1 MSRDTLRARALYE
14 QQAAACLD
22 AVSAVIDAHMAGL
35 PGLAEDSVAAARFW
49 EDQAQAERFRARVW
63 TSGGESVERIRGV
76 AGDACALLDAVGS
89 HSPLSARPRI
99 AAISEEL
106 AAARRAAD
114 AEAPL
119 TQQDR
124 DALLA
129 AGRVELARRQ
139 GST

>member
-1 MSRDTLRARALYE
+1 MESLTSARYSSAMAALEGLGEALVALRKASGVTLRDLARRMGYADKSSVRSLE
-14 QQAAACLD
+14 
-22 AVSAVIDAHMAGL
+22 AGNPTADKL
-35 PGLAEDSVAAARFW
+35 GAY
-49 EDQAQAERFRARVW
+49 
-63 TSGGESVERIRGV
+63 
-76 AGDACALLDAVGS
+76 LDAVGS